1 MEHDMTPEQ
10 LREAAAVMM
19 AAADGKAIQAKIWDS
34 VGEWSDISPENLMQM
49 IYGRRKIRIKPEPQ
63 KVRIAMMKS
72 RKDDYLL
79 SVMEVD
85 FPRFSEWKR
94 VSDIV
99 EIEVKDE

>member
-1 MEHDMTPEQ
+1 MTPEQ
-10 LREAAAVMM
+10 LREAAAVML

-49 IYGRRKIRIKPEPQ
+49 IYGRRKIRIKPEPR
-63 KVRIAMMKS
+63 KVRVRLYKHPSDGPIPIIYAL
-72 RKDDYLL
+72 RADDVGG
-79 SVMEVD
+79 S
-85 FPRFSEWKR
+85 FIP